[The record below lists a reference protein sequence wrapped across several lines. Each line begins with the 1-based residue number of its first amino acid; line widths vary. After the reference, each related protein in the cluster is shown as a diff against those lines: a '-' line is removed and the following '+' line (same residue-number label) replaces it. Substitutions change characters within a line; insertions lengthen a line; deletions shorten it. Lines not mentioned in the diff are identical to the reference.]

1 MIFLTEKR
9 ADLKDLITSARET
22 LSDSERI
29 TGKWNKDDK
38 VIIIQHSYM
47 YMLICILYNVN
58 ISYVT

>member
-9 ADLKDLITSARET
+9 VDLKDLIISARET

-38 VIIIQHSYM
+38 VIIIQPHTCICLYV
-47 YMLICILYNVN
+47 YYIMLIL
-58 ISYVT
+58 ISYA